1 MKQPKIQMWEH
12 VIWTGYPLLLL
23 GMFFL
28 PVLSLQGCFSCILW
42 TGFKLAAG
50 LLQRKNVPSQFI
62 AVVCQGMIVV
72 LFMLV
77 ILQIRN
83 IFRCRKGKYQ
93 CKETLAVRGGLVMI
107 YLILSVI
114 CVWRVKYMQNT
125 YTIDL
130 QTCHSGKWCSI
141 APASGGIFLL
151 LYVCSLFA
159 YRRVRKRSENSE

>member
-12 VIWTGYPLLLL
+12 VIWIGYPFLLL

-28 PVLSLQGCFSCILW
+28 PLLSLQGCFSCILW
-42 TGFKLAAG
+42 TGVKLAAG

-62 AVVCQGMIVV
+62 AAACQGMIVV
-72 LFMLV
+72 LLMLV
-77 ILQIRN
+77 ILQSRN
-83 IFRCRKGKYQ
+83 ILRCRKGKYQ
-93 CKETLAVRGGLVMI
+93 GKGILTVRGVLVMI
-107 YLILSVI
+107 YLVLSVV
-114 CVWRVKYMQNT
+114 CVLRVKYMQNT

-130 QTCHSGKWCSI
+130 QTCHSGKWCQI

-159 YRRVRKRSENSE
+159 YRRIRKPSENRE

>member
-77 ILQIRN
+77 TLQIRN

-93 CKETLAVRGGLVMI
+93 CKGTLAVRGGLVMI
-107 YLILSVI
+107 YLILSV
-114 CVWRVKYMQNT
+114 
-125 YTIDL
+125 
-130 QTCHSGKWCSI
+130 
-141 APASGGIFLL
+141 
-151 LYVCSLFA
+151 
-159 YRRVRKRSENSE
+159 

>member
-50 LLQRKNVPSQFI
+50 LLQRKNVPSQYI

-72 LFMLV
+72 LFMLGDLSDLEYIPV
-77 ILQIRN
+77 QKKGN
-83 IFRCRKGKYQ
+83 ISVKG
-93 CKETLAVRGGLVMI
+93 L
-107 YLILSVI
+107 
-114 CVWRVKYMQNT
+114 W
-125 YTIDL
+125 
-130 QTCHSGKWCSI
+130 
-141 APASGGIFLL
+141 
-151 LYVCSLFA
+151 LFA
-159 YRRVRKRSENSE
+159 VVW

>member
-1 MKQPKIQMWEH
+1 MWEH

-93 CKETLAVRGGLVMI
+93 CKGTLAVRGGLVMI

-114 CVWRVKYMQNT
+114 CAV
-125 YTIDL
+125 IGIL
-130 QTCHSGKWCSI
+130 LSI
-141 APASGGIFLL
+141 LAGTPVGSSIVAADMAAFFISCVAGRMMG
-151 LYVCSLFA
+151 
-159 YRRVRKRSENSE
+159 RR

>member
-72 LFMLV
+72 LFTQTEVYSLMQQAYTTILV
-77 ILQIRN
+77 L
-83 IFRCRKGKYQ
+83 
-93 CKETLAVRGGLVMI
+93 
-107 YLILSVI
+107 
-114 CVWRVKYMQNT
+114 
-125 YTIDL
+125 
-130 QTCHSGKWCSI
+130 
-141 APASGGIFLL
+141 
-151 LYVCSLFA
+151 
-159 YRRVRKRSENSE
+159 

>member
-23 GMFFL
+23 GMLFL
-28 PVLSLQGCFSCILW
+28 PVFSLHGCFSCIVW
-42 TGFKLAAG
+42 TGVKLAAG

-72 LFMLV
+72 LLMLV
-77 ILQIRN
+77 ILQSRN
-83 IFRCRKGKYQ
+83 ILRCRKGKYQ
-93 CKETLAVRGGLVMI
+93 GKGTLAVRSGLVMI

-125 YTIDL
+125 YAIDL
-130 QTCHSGKWCSI
+130 QTCHSGKWCRI
-141 APASGGIFLL
+141 APVSGGIFLL
-151 LYVCSLFA
+151 VYVCSLFA
-159 YRRVRKRSENSE
+159 YRRGRKRSENRE